1 MLVWQAQ
8 GSEFKPSIAKT
19 KANSQRLKEPRVK

>member
-19 KANSQRLKEPRVK
+19 KANSQRLKEQE